1 MKMEK
6 KALAKGSIKKELLL
20 IDVGITIVKTMMNGK
35 FIHHKKRRRNIDK
48 AFVLTHFNEAKTRAI
63 KKLKDEYPGFIV
75 TYPNEVTKAA
85 FSPIF
90 NSPYMMGMGG
100 L

>member
-1 MKMEK
+1 MEK

-35 FIHHKKRRRNIDK
+35 FIHHKKRRRTINK
-48 AFVLTHFNEAKTRAI
+48 AFTLSHFNEAKTRAI
-63 KKLKDEYPGFIV
+63 KKVKGESPNFIV
-75 TYPNEVTKAA
+75 PNDVAK
-85 FSPIF
+85 SILPIF